1 MPKRTDIKSIMIIG
15 AGPIVIGQACE
26 FDYSG
31 AQACKALREEG
42 YRVILVNSNPAT
54 IMTDPGLADAT
65 YIEPITP
72 EIVAKII
79 EKERPDALLPT
90 MGGQTGLNTSLK
102 LEEMGVLEKYGVE
115 MIGASR
121 DAIEMAEDRKLF
133 REAMDRLGIENPRAT
148 IVSAPKLPNGKFDL
162 KAGVAEAL
170 EALEDI
176 GLPAIIRP
184 AYTLGGTGGGVAYNR
199 EDYEHFCRSGMDAS
213 PVGQILVDES
223 LLGWKEYEMEV
234 VRDRADNAII
244 VCSIENVDPM
254 GVHTGDSITVAPAL
268 TLTDKEYQV
277 MRNGSIAVLREIG
290 VETGGSNVQWA
301 INPEDGRM
309 VVIEMNPRVSRSS
322 ALASKA
328 TGFPIA
334 KIAAKLAVGYT
345 LDELDNDITKVT
357 PASFEP
363 TIDYVVTKIPRFAFE
378 KFPGAEPFL
387 TTAMKSVG
395 EAMAIGRTIHESL
408 QKALASMETGL
419 TGFDEI
425 KVEGMPADTKI
436 AKFDAEQ
443 GLSFILK
450 GTDPDAQQ
458 AIDKALTRAL
468 AQQTPDRIRVIAHSM
483 RFGFSDEEIFEI
495 TKFDP
500 WFLARIREIIATETQ
515 LIENGLPADTEG
527 LRALKMMGFSDMRL
541 AKLSGMTEIE
551 VRKRRLNAGVRAVFK
566 RIDTCAA
573 EFEAQ
578 TPYMYSTY
586 EAPMMGEVECEA
598 RPSDRKKVV
607 ILGGG
612 PNRIGQGIEFDY
624 CCCHACFALTDAGYE
639 TIMINCNPETV
650 STDYDTSDR
659 LYFEPLT
666 FEHVMEILRVEQQ
679 NGTLHGVIVQFGGQ
693 TPLKLANDLEAE
705 GIPILGTTPDAIDLA
720 EDRERFQALVNKL
733 GLKQPHN
740 GIASTE
746 AQAFKIAE
754 DIGFPL
760 VIRPSY
766 VLGGRAME
774 IVRDQAQL
782 ERYINEAV
790 VVSGKS
796 PVLLDSYLAGAVEL
810 DVDAL
815 CDGKTVHV
823 AGIMQHIEEA
833 GVHSGDSACSLP
845 PYSLGP
851 EIIDEIKVQTEALA
865 LALGVVGLMN
875 VQFAVKPNEAG
886 EDEIFLIEV
895 NPRASRTVPFVAKAV
910 NSPIATIAARV
921 MAGETLDAF
930 DLVDPMID
938 TFAVKEAVLPFAR
951 FPGVDT
957 ILGPEMRSTGEVMG
971 ADRSF
976 ARAFLKSQLGAGV
989 ILPTEGRVFF
999 SLRDADKTDEIAETA
1014 EILVGLG
1021 FEIVATRGTAKF
1033 LKARGLACEVVNKVY
1048 EGRPDVVDMMKDGGI
1063 HLVMNTTEGAQAVE
1077 DSREIRRVALFDKI
1091 PYYTTAAAAHAT
1103 ALAMKAREEGE
1114 IEVMS
1119 LQG

>member
-1 MPKRTDIKSIMIIG
+1 MPKRTDIKSILIIG

-31 AQACKALREEG
+31 AQACKALREAG

-54 IMTDPGLADAT
+54 IMTDPEMADAT

-72 EIVAKII
+72 AVVEKII
-79 EKERPDALLPT
+79 AKERPDALLPT
-90 MGGQTGLNTSLK
+90 MGGQTGLNTALALADSGALNR
-102 LEEMGVLEKYGVE
+102 YGVE
-115 MIGASR
+115 LIGAQRS
-121 DAIEMAEDRKLF
+121 AIEMAEDRKLF
-133 REAMDRLGIENPRAT
+133 REAMDRIGLENPRAT
-148 IVSAPKLPNGKFDL
+148 IIAAPKLANGRYDIA
-162 KAGVAEAL
+162 AGVAQAVEAL
-170 EALEDI
+170 ADI

-199 EDYEHFCRSGMDAS
+199 DDYEGIVRAGLDAS
-213 PVGQILVDES
+213 PVAQVLIDES

-268 TLTDKEYQV
+268 TLTDREYQR

-363 TIDYVVTKIPRFAFE
+363 SIDYVVTKIPRFAFE
-378 KFPGAEPFL
+378 KFPGAKPDL

-395 EAMAIGRTIHESL
+395 EVMAIGRSFHESL
-408 QKALASMETGL
+408 QKALASMENGL
-419 TGFDEI
+419 TGLDDI
-425 KVEGMPADTKI
+425 AIEGA
-436 AKFDAEQ
+436 AEQ
-443 GLSFILK
+443 GRPAVIAALS
-450 GTDPDAQQ
+450 
-458 AIDKALTRAL
+458 R
-468 AQQTPDRIRVIAHSM
+468 QTPDRIRIIAEAM
-483 RFGFSDEEIFEI
+483 RFGLGDDDIQRVTS
-495 TKFDP
+495 FDP
-500 WFLARIREIIATETQ
+500 WFLSRIREIVDAEHRVRK
-515 LIENGLPADTEG
+515 NGLPTDAQA
-527 LRALKMMGFSDMRL
+527 LRGLKMMGFTDARL
-541 AKLSGMTEIE
+541 ATLTGRAESDI
-551 VRKRRLNAGVRAVFK
+551 RRARAQAGIRPVFK

-586 EAPMMGEVECEA
+586 EAPAMGDAECESRPTGA
-598 RPSDRKKVV
+598 RKVV

-639 TIMINCNPETV
+639 TIMVNCNPETV

-666 FEHVMEILRVEQQ
+666 LEHVLEILRIEQE

-693 TPLKLANDLEAE
+693 TPLKLAHALAAE

-720 EDRERFQALVNKL
+720 EDRERFQDLLNRL
-733 GLKQPHN
+733 DLRQPIN
-740 GIASTE
+740 GIASSD
-746 AQAFKIAE
+746 AQAIAIAE
-754 DIGFPL
+754 RIGFPL

-774 IVRDQAQL
+774 IVRDMDHL
-782 ERYINEAV
+782 KRYITEAV
-790 VVSGKS
+790 TVSGRN
-796 PVLLDSYLAGAVEL
+796 PVLLDSYLSGAIEV

-815 CDGKTVHV
+815 SDGETVHV
-823 AGIMQHIEEA
+823 AGIMEHIEEA

-845 PYSLGP
+845 PHTLDAATIA
-851 EIIDEIKVQTEALA
+851 ELKRQTTAMARALR
-865 LALGVVGLMN
+865 VVGLMN
-875 VQFAVKPNEAG
+875 VQFAIKDG
-886 EDEIFLIEV
+886 EIFVLEV
-895 NPRASRTVPFVAKAV
+895 NPRASRTVPFVAKATD
-910 NSPIATIAARV
+910 SAIASIAARL
-921 MAGETLDAF
+921 MAGEPMSHFPERAPYPEGVGPEDDLPFADPLTLA
-930 DLVDPMID
+930 DPI
-938 TFAVKEAVLPFAR
+938 TPWFSVKEAVLPFAR

-957 ILGPEMRSTGEVMG
+957 LLGPEMRSTGEVMG
-971 ADRSF
+971 WDRNF
-976 ARAFLKSQLGAGV
+976 PRAFLKAQLGAGV
-989 ILPTEGRVFF
+989 ALPHDGRVFI
-999 SLRDADKTDEIAETA
+999 SVKDADKTDAMAQAARDLVAMGFALTA
-1014 EILVGLG
+1014 
-1021 FEIVATRGTAKF
+1021 TSGTADF
-1033 LKARGLACEVVNKVY
+1033 LASQGVESTRVNKVY
-1048 EGRPDVVDMMKDGGI
+1048 EGRPNIVDRLKDGEI
-1063 HLVMNTTEGAQAVE
+1063 AMVLNTTEGVQAIA
-1077 DSREIRRVALFDKI
+1077 DSRDIRSVALYDKI
-1091 PYYTTAAAAHAT
+1091 PYFTTAAGSIAAVA
-1103 ALAMKAREEGE
+1103 AIRSREEGE
-1114 IEVMS
+1114 VGVRS
-1119 LQG
+1119 LQA

>member
-1 MPKRTDIKSIMIIG
+1 MPKRTDISSIMIIG

-54 IMTDPGLADAT
+54 IMTDPDMADAT

-79 EKERPDALLPT
+79 EAERPDALLPT
-90 MGGQTGLNTSLK
+90 MGGQTGLNTSLA
-102 LEEMGVLEKYGVE
+102 LEEMGVLEKFGVE
-115 MIGASR
+115 MIGAKR
-121 DAIEMAEDRKLF
+121 GAIEMAEDRKLF
-133 REAMDRLGIENPRAT
+133 REAMDRIGLENPRAT
-148 IVSAPKLPNGKFDL
+148 IATSLDECRA
-162 KAGVAEAL
+162 
-170 EALEDI
+170 ALEDI

-184 AYTLGGTGGGVAYNR
+184 AFTLGGTGGGVAYNR
-199 EDYEHFCRSGMDAS
+199 EEFDHLCRTGLDAS
-213 PVGQILVDES
+213 PVTQILIDES
-223 LLGWKEYEMEV
+223 LLGWKEFEMEV
-234 VRDRADNAII
+234 VRDVADNAII
-244 VCSIENVDPM
+244 VCAIENVDPM

-268 TLTDKEYQV
+268 TLTDKEYQI

-301 INPEDGRM
+301 VNPDDGRM

-378 KFPGAEPFL
+378 KFPGAKPEL

-425 KVEGMPADTKI
+425 DIEGAPDPA
-436 AKFDAEQ
+436 
-443 GLSFILK
+443 
-450 GTDPDAQQ
+450 
-458 AIDKALTRAL
+458 AITRAL
-468 AQQTPDRIRVIAHSM
+468 TAKTPDRLRVIAQAM
-483 RFGFSDEEIFEI
+483 RHGLTDDDIHAI
-495 TKFDP
+495 TAFDP
-500 WFLARIREIIATETQ
+500 WFLARIREIIEAEEA
-515 LIENGLPADTEG
+515 LRHDGLPLDAEG
-527 LRALKMMGFSDMRL
+527 LRMVKMLGFTDARL
-541 AKLSGMTEIE
+541 ATLTGRDEAN
-551 VRKRRLNAGVRAVFK
+551 VRRARQNLGVTAVFK

-586 EAPMMGEVECEA
+586 EVPVMGEVECEA
-598 RPSDRKKVV
+598 RPTNRSKVV

-624 CCCHACFALTDAGYE
+624 CCCHACFALTEAGYE

-659 LYFEPLT
+659 LYFEPLS
-666 FEHVMEILRVEQQ
+666 FEHVMEILSTEQQ

-693 TPLKLANDLEAE
+693 TPLKLANALEAE

-720 EDRERFQALVNKL
+720 EDRERFQALVNEL
-733 GLKQPHN
+733 GLKQPKN
-740 GIASTE
+740 AIASTD
-746 AQAFKIAE
+746 AHAVAAAAA
-754 DIGFPL
+754 IGFPL

-774 IVRDQAQL
+774 IVRDMPHL
-782 ERYINEAV
+782 ERYIAQAV
-790 VVSGKS
+790 VVSGDS
-796 PVLLDSYLAGAVEL
+796 PVLLDRYLDGAIEV

-815 CDGKTVHV
+815 SDGEAVHV

-833 GVHSGDSACSLP
+833 GVHSGDSACALP
-845 PYSLGP
+845 PYSLDADTVAAL
-851 EIIDEIKVQTEALA
+851 EAQTVALA
-865 LALGVVGLMN
+865 RALNVVGLMN
-875 VQFAVKPNEAG
+875 VQFAVKNG
-886 EDEIFLIEV
+886 DIYLIEV

-910 NSPIATIAARV
+910 GSPIASIAARV
-921 MAGETLDAF
+921 MAGEKLGNF
-930 DLVDPMID
+930 DLVSPHID
-938 TFAVKEAVLPFAR
+938 SFAVKEAVLPFAR

-957 ILGPEMRSTGEVMG
+957 LLGPEMRSTGEVMG
-971 ADRSF
+971 ADADF
-976 ARAFLKSQLGAGV
+976 HMAFLKAQIGANND
-989 ILPTEGRVFF
+989 LPTSGTVFL
-999 SLRDADKTDEIAETA
+999 SIKEADKTPMLEEAART
-1014 EILVGLG
+1014 LVELG
-1021 FEIVATRGTAKF
+1021 FSIIATRGTAKF
-1033 LKARGLACEVVNKVY
+1033 LHDHGLPSDIVNKVY
-1048 EGRPDVVDMMKDGGI
+1048 EGQPHIVDVMKNGHI
-1063 HLVMNTTEGAQAVE
+1063 VLVMNTTEGAQAVE
-1077 DSREIRRVALFDKI
+1077 DSRSMRTVALMDRI
-1091 PYYTTAAAAHAT
+1091 PYFTTLAASHAA
-1103 ALAMKAREEGE
+1103 ALAMKARGE
-1114 IEVMS
+1114 RDVAVRA

>member
-1 MPKRTDIKSIMIIG
+1 MPKRDDISSIMIIG

-54 IMTDPGLADAT
+54 IMTDPELADAT

-90 MGGQTGLNTSLK
+90 MGGQTGLNTSLA
-102 LEEMGVLEKYGVE
+102 LEEMGVLAKFGVE
-115 MIGASR
+115 MIGAKR

-133 REAMDRLGIENPRAT
+133 REAMDRIGLENPKAT
-148 IVSAPKLPNGKFDL
+148 IVTAPTKEDGSADL
-162 KAGVAEAL
+162 DAGVAMAL
-170 EALEDI
+170 EELEEI
-176 GLPAIIRP
+176 GLSAIIRP
-184 AYTLGGTGGGVAYNR
+184 AFTLGGTGGGVAYNR
-199 EDYEHFCRSGMDAS
+199 EDYLHFCRSGMDAS
-213 PVGQILVDES
+213 PVNQILVDES
-223 LLGWKEYEMEV
+223 LLGWKEFEMEV
-234 VRDRADNAII
+234 VRDKADNAII
-244 VCSIENVDPM
+244 VCAIENIDPM

-268 TLTDKEYQV
+268 TLTDKEYQI

-301 INPEDGRM
+301 INPDDGRM

-363 TIDYVVTKIPRFAFE
+363 SIDYVVTKIPKFAFE
-378 KFPGAEPFL
+378 KFPGSEPYL

-408 QKALASMETGL
+408 QKALASMESGL

-425 KVEGMPADTKI
+425 DIEGAP
-436 AKFDAEQ
+436 EE
-443 GLSFILK
+443 S
-450 GTDPDAQQ
+450 
-458 AIDKALTRAL
+458 AIIKAISK
-468 AQQTPDRIRVIAHSM
+468 QTPDRLRTIAQAM
-483 RFGFSDEEIFEI
+483 RHGLSDDAIFAV

-500 WFLARIREIIATETQ
+500 WFLARIREIVDAEEV
-515 LIENGLPADTEG
+515 LKSEGLPKTASE
-527 LRALKMMGFSDMRL
+527 LRALKMLGFTDARL
-541 AKLSGMTEIE
+541 ANLTGQSEAD
-551 VRKRRLNAGVRAVFK
+551 VRTARRAQGVVASFK

-639 TIMINCNPETV
+639 TIMVNCNPETV

-666 FEHVMEILRVEQQ
+666 LEHVLEILRVEQD

-693 TPLKLANDLEAE
+693 TPLKLANALEAE

-720 EDRERFQALVNKL
+720 EDRERFQALVNDL
-733 GLKQPHN
+733 GLKQPKN
-740 GIASTE
+740 GIAHSDAE
-746 AQAFKIAE
+746 AMSIAE

-774 IVRDQAQL
+774 IVRDLAQL
-782 ERYINEAV
+782 ERYISEAV
-790 VVSGKS
+790 VVSGDS
-796 PVLLDSYLAGAVEL
+796 PVLLDSYLSGATEL
-810 DVDAL
+810 DVDAI
-815 CDGKTVHV
+815 CDGEKVHV

-845 PYSLGP
+845 PFSLAKDVLA
-851 EIIDEIKVQTEALA
+851 EIEKQTVDLA
-865 LALGVVGLMN
+865 LALNVKGLMN
-875 VQFAVKPNEAG
+875 VQFAIKEGDVY
-886 EDEIFLIEV
+886 LIEV
-895 NPRASRTVPFVAKAV
+895 NPRASRTVPFVAKATD
-910 NSPIATIAARV
+910 SAIASIAARV
-921 MAGETLDAF
+921 MAGEPLSNFAERDPYPADAHY
-930 DLVDPMID
+930 DTVLPLADPMTLAD
-938 TFAVKEAVLPFAR
+938 PNMPWFSVKEAVLPFAR

-971 ADRSF
+971 WDRNF
-976 ARAFLKSQLGAGV
+976 ALAFLKAQLGAGSQ
-989 ILPTEGRVFF
+989 LPSEGTVFF
-999 SLRDADKTDEIAETA
+999 SIKDSDKTDQLVETA
-1014 EILVGLG
+1014 KLLDSMN
-1021 FEIVATRGTAKF
+1021 FKIVATSGTAAF
-1033 LKARGLACEVVNKVY
+1033 LSDHGVDCVVTKKVY
-1048 EGRPDVVDMMKDGGI
+1048 EGRPNIVDMMKDGEI
-1063 HLVMNTTEGAQAVE
+1063 SLVMNTTEGAAAVE
-1077 DSREIRRVALFDKI
+1077 DSREIRTVALYDKI
-1091 PYYTTAAAAHAT
+1091 PYFTTASGAHAAA
-1103 ALAMKAREEGE
+1103 LAISAQGSGSLTVK
-1114 IEVMS
+1114 S